1 MGKKTKISV
10 AFISLLIA
18 ALFFL
23 ITKNDVLVLLNSS
36 KDIYQ
41 EPVENVKQL
50 KIGTSIETEIPFTYG
65 CILGGESWT
74 DRGDGVKYG
83 SSRDVYYL
91 IPIYNE
97 SDDLYLALIRADLNS
112 SLHNRLK
119 KLEKNSMSNTE
130 GGTISTVKFKG
141 GVYPV
146 NKEALKL
153 TKDIVAEAGWFAEQ
167 STLDK
172 HVLPICLRESD
183 TANGYIGS
191 AICGVCLLIGII
203 FLAWSFAKGPK
214 NEKGVSYASR
224 LKELRALDDTVVVK
238 INGYN
243 LLVSNM
249 QDVDKAVFEG
259 NMEKA
264 VKKLKSYRASQ
275 EEAERIAA
283 EWKNIA
289 RMQ

>member
-1 MGKKTKISV
+1 MGKKIGI
-10 AFISLLIA
+10 ALISLLIA

-23 ITKNDVLVLLNSS
+23 ITKNDVLVLLHSD

-41 EPVENVKQL
+41 EPVENVEQL

-65 CILGGESWT
+65 CILGSESWI
-74 DRGDGVKYG
+74 DRGDDVKYG
-83 SSRDVYYL
+83 TSQDVYYL
-91 IPIYNE
+91 IPIYDE
-97 SDDLYLALIRADLNS
+97 SDDTYLALIKADLNS
-112 SLHNRLK
+112 SLHSRLK
-119 KLEKNSMSNTE
+119 KLEKDSMAYTE
-130 GGTISTVKFKG
+130 GGTRSAVKFKG
-141 GVYPV
+141 GIYPID
-146 NKEALKL
+146 KETLKL
-153 TKDIVAEAGWFAEQ
+153 TKDIVAEAGLVTEQ
-167 STLDK
+167 SMSDNY
-172 HVLPICLRESD
+172 VLPICLRESN

-191 AICGVCLLIGII
+191 AVCGVCLLIGII
-203 FLAWSFAKGPK
+203 FFAWSFAKGPK

-224 LKELRALDDTVVVK
+224 LKELRALDNTVVVK

-249 QDVDKAVFEG
+249 RDVDKAVFEG
-259 NMEKA
+259 DMEKA

>member
-1 MGKKTKISV
+1 MGKKTKIVV
-10 AFISLLIA
+10 ALISLLIA
-18 ALFFL
+18 TLFFL

-41 EPVENVKQL
+41 EPVENVEQL

-65 CILGGESWT
+65 CIIGAESWT

-83 SSRDVYYL
+83 SSQDVYYL
-91 IPIYNE
+91 IPIFDE
-97 SDDLYLALIRADLNS
+97 SDDIYLALIKADLNS
-112 SLHNRLK
+112 SLHKQLK
-119 KLEKNSMSNTE
+119 KLEKDSLAYTE
-130 GGTISTVKFKG
+130 GGTFSAVKFKG

-146 NKEALKL
+146 NEEALKL
-153 TKDIVAEAGWFAEQ
+153 TKDIVDEAGWITEQ
-167 STLDK
+167 SMLDK
-172 HVLPICLRESD
+172 YVLPICLRESD

-203 FLAWSFAKGPK
+203 FLAWSFSKGPK

-224 LKELRALDDTVVVK
+224 LKELKALDDTVVVK

-283 EWKNIA
+283 EWKSIA

>member
-1 MGKKTKISV
+1 MGKKTKIVV
-10 AFISLLIA
+10 ALISLLIA

-23 ITKNDVLVLLNSS
+23 ITKNDILVLLNSD
-36 KDIYQ
+36 KDIYR
-41 EPVENVKQL
+41 EPLEDVEQL

-65 CILGGESWT
+65 CILGSESWT

-83 SSRDVYYL
+83 SGQDVYKL
-91 IPIYNE
+91 IPIYDK
-97 SDDLYLALIRADLNS
+97 SDDIYLALIRADLNS
-112 SLHNRLK
+112 SLHNQLK
-119 KLEKNSMSNTE
+119 KLEKDSIAYTE
-130 GGTISTVKFKG
+130 VGTLSAVQFKG
-141 GVYPV
+141 GVYPIDE
-146 NKEALKL
+146 EALTL
-153 TKDIVAEAGWFAEQ
+153 TKDIVTEAGWFTEQ
-167 STLDK
+167 SMPDNY
-172 HVLPICLRESD
+172 VLPICLHESN
-183 TANGYIGS
+183 TANGSIGS
-191 AICGVCLLIGII
+191 AVCGVCLLIGII
-203 FLAWSFAKGPK
+203 FFAWSFAKGPK

-275 EEAERIAA
+275 EEAEKIAA